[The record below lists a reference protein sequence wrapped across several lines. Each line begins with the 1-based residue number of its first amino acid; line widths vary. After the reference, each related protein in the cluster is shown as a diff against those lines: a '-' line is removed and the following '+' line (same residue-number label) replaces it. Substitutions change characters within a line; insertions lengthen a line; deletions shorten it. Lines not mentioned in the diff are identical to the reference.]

1 MIMETIKGFIKKDRG
16 LNNTEKSVLLTM
28 FSHVEINEDDYKLE
42 EIFDKLIEKTI
53 KSEEND

>member
-1 MIMETIKGFIKKDRG
+1 METIKDFIKKDRG
-16 LNNTEKSVLLTM
+16 LNNTEKSLLLTM
-28 FSHVEINEDDYKLE
+28 FSHVEINEDEYRLE